1 METVK
6 QESYFAQQF
15 TLVLLMHFHFK
26 KMLEILGQLKRTTS
40 SLRNIFKIPGKM
52 AYGKE
57 GETQFSRII
66 LESV

>member
-15 TLVLLMHFHFK
+15 TLVLFNAFSFK
-26 KMLEILGQLKRTTS
+26 KMLEILEQLKRTAS

-57 GETQFSRII
+57 VETQFSRII